1 MIVIESAIA
10 TRAKPSV
17 IWNRW
22 IDVPSWKDWILRLS
36 RAQLNSGFKV
46 GSRGELH
53 MGQQNAVVFTITRV
67 EPDKQF
73 ELRSHAWG
81 NEIVFRHSIS
91 FVGGMQRMTVRVEV
105 EGLTSWIFGL
115 WFRFVLKKELPASL
129 TRLAFL
135 VEEDQDRAERELH
148 SAQFK

>member
-36 RAQLNSGFKV
+36 RAQLNGGFKV

-53 MGQQNAVVFTITRV
+53 MGLQNAAVFTITRV

-73 ELRSHAWG
+73 ELRSQA
-81 NEIVFRHSIS
+81 
-91 FVGGMQRMTVRVEV
+91 
-105 EGLTSWIFGL
+105 LTSWIFGL